1 MSRCSKL
8 LTKARRSPKN
18 FAFNNIG
25 KLAECYGFVLDRQSG
40 SHMIYEH
47 PAYPDVRMNFQKGRS
62 GNAKP
67 YQIRQLLAFI
77 DELSDSDEEG
87 GVSIIPSDPRA
98 PRGPT

>member
-1 MSRCSKL
+1 MSRCNKL
-8 LTKARRSPKN
+8 ETKARRSPKN
-18 FAFNNIG
+18 FPFESIC
-25 KLAECYGFVLDRQSG
+25 KLAECNGFILDRQSG

-77 DELSDSDEEG
+77 DELSDS
-87 GVSIIPSDPRA
+87 
-98 PRGPT
+98 